1 MVLGHY
7 VTTGKI
13 VPGFQIP
20 KWEEVKCDVVKAASI
35 YPEACFVGW
44 DIAIGED
51 GSVFIEANNTCSE
64 TLYQFDGSQR
74 DYLLQQR

>member
-13 VPGFQIP
+13 VPSFQIP

-51 GSVFIEANNTCSE
+51 GLFFIEANNTCSE
-64 TLYQFDGSQR
+64 TLYQFDGSQW